1 MMPTFDVISEVD
13 LHEATNA
20 IDQANRE
27 LATRYDFRGVQARFS
42 QKEHLID
49 LEAESEFQLE
59 QMLEML
65 RTKLAGRKIDIR
77 CLEVKE
83 PEKSGKQIKQQV
95 TLRQGIDKDLAR
107 ELVKQIK
114 ESKLKVQAAIIGDK
128 VRVTGKKRDDLQQAI
143 ALLRAAEFE
152 LPLQFDNFRD

>member
-1 MMPTFDVISEVD
+1 MPTFDVISEVD

-27 LATRYDFRGVQARFS
+27 LGTRYDFRGVQARFS

-83 PEKSGKQIKQQV
+83 PEKSGKQIKRQV
-95 TLRQGIDKDLAR
+95 TLRQGIDKDLVR

>member
-1 MMPTFDVISEVD
+1 MPTFDVISEVD

-27 LATRYDFRGVQARFS
+27 LGTRYDFRGVQARFS

>member
-27 LATRYDFRGVQARFS
+27 LGTRYDFRGVQARFS

>member
-1 MMPTFDVISEVD
+1 MPTFDVISEVD

-27 LATRYDFRGVQARFS
+27 LGTRYDFRGVQARFS

-143 ALLRAAEFE
+143 ALLRAADFE

>member
-1 MMPTFDVISEVD
+1 MPTFDVISEVD

-27 LATRYDFRGVQARFS
+27 LGTRYDFRGVQARFS

-83 PEKSGKQIKQQV
+83 PEKSGKQIKRQV

>member
-27 LATRYDFRGVQARFS
+27 LGTRYDFRGVQARFS

-83 PEKSGKQIKQQV
+83 PEKSGKQIKRQV

>member
-1 MMPTFDVISEVD
+1 MPTFDVISEVD

>member
-1 MMPTFDVISEVD
+1 MPTFDVISEVD

-83 PEKSGKQIKQQV
+83 PEKSGKQIKRQV

>member
-1 MMPTFDVISEVD
+1 MPTFDVISEVD

-27 LATRYDFRGVQARFS
+27 LGTRYDFRGVQARFS

-83 PEKSGKQIKQQV
+83 PEKSGKQIKRQV

-152 LPLQFDNFRD
+152 LPLQFENFRD

>member
-1 MMPTFDVISEVD
+1 MTPTFDVISEVD

-27 LATRYDFRGVQARFS
+27 LGTRYDFRGVQARFS

>member
-1 MMPTFDVISEVD
+1 MPTFDVISEVD
-13 LHEATNA
+13 LHEAINA

-27 LATRYDFRGVQARFS
+27 LGTRYDFRGVQARFS

-83 PEKSGKQIKQQV
+83 PEKSGKQIKRQV

-114 ESKLKVQAAIIGDK
+114 ESKLKMQAAIIGDK

>member
-1 MMPTFDVISEVD
+1 MPTFDVISEID

-27 LATRYDFRGVQARFS
+27 LSTRYDFRGVQARFT
-42 QKEHLID
+42 QKEHQID

-83 PEKSGKQIKQQV
+83 PEKSGKQIRQQV

-114 ESKLKVQAAIIGDK
+114 ESKLKVQAAIMGDK
-128 VRVTGKKRDDLQQAI
+128 VRITGKKRDDLQQAI
-143 ALLRAAEFE
+143 ALLRAAEFA

>member
-1 MMPTFDVISEVD
+1 MPTFDVISEVD

-27 LATRYDFRGVQARFS
+27 LGTRYDFRGVPARFT

-107 ELVKQIK
+107 ELVKQVK

-128 VRVTGKKRDDLQQAI
+128 VRITGKKRDDLQQAI